1 MTDTQKGHSLVVG
14 VAGAKPR
21 HGILVFGEAEWS
33 ERCGRH
39 GDSGGPMTGAVR
51 QALEVGFKSGPG
63 LKAHQ
68 HLGADD
74 EQAALIEPVL
84 DVVLEGY
91 HAS

>member
-1 MTDTQKGHSLVVG
+1 
-14 VAGAKPR
+14 
-21 HGILVFGEAEWS
+21 
-33 ERCGRH
+33 
-39 GDSGGPMTGAVR
+39 MTGAVR